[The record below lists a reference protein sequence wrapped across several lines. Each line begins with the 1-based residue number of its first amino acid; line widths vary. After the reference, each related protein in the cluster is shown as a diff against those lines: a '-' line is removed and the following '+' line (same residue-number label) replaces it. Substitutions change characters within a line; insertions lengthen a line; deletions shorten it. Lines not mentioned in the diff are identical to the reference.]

1 MIEMAPPLPPLKAR
15 NIRRGGDLMGVDILL
30 DSQCGRCFLHRRR
43 QVAAIVGG
51 QECEAK
57 SETEEDEELRSFV
70 LNSKFNCVRVWYVT
84 RARWSVTE
92 QATEDNDKRRRRITT
107 SGEDNAAL
115 GGEKRRKRRRVTEK
129 LVEEQQSNE
138 QEALRWIKVRWTDMK
153 QATDSVTRDRKCNC
167 CSSIWHKGEPHER
180 KLTPIEDIKALNM
193 KT

>member
-1 MIEMAPPLPPLKAR
+1 MGQMANSKVLLSDLK
-15 NIRRGGDLMGVDILL
+15 
-30 DSQCGRCFLHRRR
+30 CGRCFLHRRR

-92 QATEDNDKRRRRITT
+92 QAMEDNDKRRRVTQH
-107 SGEDNAAL
+107 SAVSNAAL

-129 LVEEQQSNE
+129 VVEEQQSNE
-138 QEALRWIKVRWTDMK
+138 QEALRWIK
-153 QATDSVTRDRKCNC
+153 
-167 CSSIWHKGEPHER
+167 
-180 KLTPIEDIKALNM
+180 
-193 KT
+193 